1 MATGE
6 TPPVAL
12 SLAQQRESL
21 WADHRLKV
29 YAVIRGSR
37 IAGLRERLARAD
49 VADWHGLWTGELEP
63 EEQAA
68 APVLVLLR
76 PVSAFTDWL
85 IAKGALDFPAW
96 GVLVLSANPFLAMRA
111 HGRALCKAQLP
122 GGEPLRLDWADPE
135 VLGVVLPAAPLPQL
149 QRVFSGMDA
158 VVAPEVGRWTRW
170 SLPLGRLQVQHTA
183 VLPA

>member
-1 MATGE
+1 MTTGA
-6 TPPVAL
+6 PAVAL

-37 IAGLRERLARAD
+37 VPGLRERLARAD

-63 EEQAA
+63 EEQVA
-68 APVLVLLR
+68 APLLVLLR

-85 IAKGALDFPAW
+85 ITQAAQDFPAW
-96 GVLVLSANPFLAMRA
+96 GVLVLSASPFMAMRA

-122 GGEPLRLDWADPE
+122 GGESLRLDWADPE
-135 VLGVVLPAAPLPQL
+135 VLSILLPVAPLPQL
-149 QRVFSGMDA
+149 QRVFSGMET
-158 VVAPEVGRWTRW
+158 VVAPEIGRWTRW
-170 SLPLGRLQVQHTA
+170 TLPLGRLQAQHTA

>member
-1 MATGE
+1 MAVGE
-6 TPPVAL
+6 VPVVL

-29 YAVIRGSR
+29 YAVIRGHR
-37 IAGLRERLARAD
+37 VPDLRERLSRAD

-76 PVSAFTDWL
+76 PVSTFTDWL

-96 GVLVLSANPFLAMRA
+96 GVFVLSANPFLAMRA
-111 HGRALCKAQLP
+111 NGRALCKAQLP
-122 GGEPLRLDWADPE
+122 GGESLRLDWADPE
-135 VLGVVLPAAPLPQL
+135 VLSVLLPAAALPQL
-149 QRVFSGMDA
+149 QRVFSGLE
-158 VVAPEVGRWTRW
+158 VIVAPEVGRWTRW
-170 SLPLGRLQVQHTA
+170 SLPLGRLQVQHSA